1 MAIGTAGR
9 QDKKGSCLGIFDKAA
24 VATTATLV
32 AAAAAAAAAVTAAA
46 AAAAVAV
53 AARKEAEVMASQCPP
68 RRVRRC
74 PQQG

>member
-1 MAIGTAGR
+1 MAIGPAGR
-9 QDKKGSCLGIFDKAA
+9 QDQKGSCLGIFDKAA

-32 AAAAAAAAAVTAAA
+32 AAAAAAVTAAA
-46 AAAAVAV
+46 AAAVVAV